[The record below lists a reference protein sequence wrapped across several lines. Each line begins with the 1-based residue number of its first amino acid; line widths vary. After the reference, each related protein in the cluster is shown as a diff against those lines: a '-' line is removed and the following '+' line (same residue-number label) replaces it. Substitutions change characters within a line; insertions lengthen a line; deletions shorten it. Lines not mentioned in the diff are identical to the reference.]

1 MGRGQALLTGGRGVG
16 TLSVCQG
23 LSNFI
28 AFIDL
33 NRDQAPPISGAL
45 SISSASMNPERV
57 KPAALV

>member
-33 NRDQAPPISGAL
+33 NRDQASPHFGRTLDLLRFDES
-45 SISSASMNPERV
+45 
-57 KPAALV
+57 